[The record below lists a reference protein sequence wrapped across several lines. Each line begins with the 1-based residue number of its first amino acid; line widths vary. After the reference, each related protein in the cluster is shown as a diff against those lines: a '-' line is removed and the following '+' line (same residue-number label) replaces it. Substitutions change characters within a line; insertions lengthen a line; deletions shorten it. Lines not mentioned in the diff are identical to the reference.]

1 MCYQDAKTQEILK
14 ELDLHPDDFV
24 YDDIFSGSDFLDLA
38 KNLKLTSDD
47 TTVSFSFDGAQL
59 YQSKKS
65 DTWIGVW
72 IVNDYNPDSCY
83 KKIRVLPAFIAQ
95 DPTNPKTLI
104 HIHFEAFI
112 TFQPYSTKTMRKGFM
127 CGMGSRNKQ
136 STHM

>member
-1 MCYQDAKTQEILK
+1 MQEILK
-14 ELDLHPDDFV
+14 ELDLCPDNFV
-24 YDDIFSGSDFLDLA
+24 YDDIFSRSDFLDLA
-38 KNLKLTSDD
+38 ENLKLTSDN
-47 TTVSFSFDGAQL
+47 TTVSFSFDGAQF

-72 IVNDYNPDSCY
+72 IVMTTTLTLITRKSACSLHL
-83 KKIRVLPAFIAQ
+83 LPQ

-112 TFQPYSTKTMRKGFM
+112 TFQPYSTKTMRKGFV
-127 CGMGSRNKQ
+127 CGMGSRNKW